1 MRLSVIAR
9 RRVKRTV
16 PQLLRLACI
25 VALIALA
32 VFATS
37 IFYPRPLVV
46 IFSMSIGHVI
56 GMLAG
61 ALYVLAIVLD
71 TVRPGVSIEPAV
83 VAGAASDGKGD
94 REAVAHDEAP
104 PEADVGEGR
113 SSDDAEDDAPGS
125 KH

>member
-25 VALIALA
+25 VALVALA

-46 IFSMSIGHVI
+46 IFSMSIGHMI
-56 GMLAG
+56 GMLAV
-61 ALYVLAIVLD
+61 ALYLLAIVVD
-71 TVRPGVSIEPAV
+71 MVRSSPSVAPA
-83 VAGAASDGKGD
+83 
-94 REAVAHDEAP
+94 AVE
-104 PEADVGEGR
+104 EADDAD
-113 SSDDAEDDAPGS
+113 SDAGPVDRAADPGDDAPPSS
-125 KH
+125 KS

>member
-1 MRLSVIAR
+1 MNAAA
-9 RRVKRTV
+9 
-16 PQLLRLACI
+16 PPELLRLACI
-25 VALIALA
+25 VALIALG

-46 IFSMSIGHVI
+46 IFSMSVGHVI

-71 TVRPGVSIEPAV
+71 TIRPGTSIEPAG
-83 VAGAASDGKGD
+83 ASTGAAAGDGQGD
-94 REAVAHDEAP
+94 RKAVAHDETTLEAADDVP
-104 PEADVGEGR
+104 P
-113 SSDDAEDDAPGS
+113 S

>member
-25 VALIALA
+25 VALAALA

-71 TVRPGVSIEPAV
+71 TIRPPGASIEPAV
-83 VAGAASDGKGD
+83 ARGGAVAGDGQGD
-94 REAVAHDEAP
+94 REAVAHDESP
-104 PEADVGEGR
+104 PEP
-113 SSDDAEDDAPGS
+113 SSDDGSDEPPSS

>member
-16 PQLLRLACI
+16 PQLLRVACI
-25 VALIALA
+25 VALVALA
-32 VFATS
+32 VFAAS

-46 IFSMSIGHVI
+46 IFSMSVGHVI

-71 TVRPGVSIEPAV
+71 TVRPGASIEPVGATSAAA
-83 VAGAASDGKGD
+83 AGDGQGD
-94 REAVAHDEAP
+94 REAVAHAETPSEASGDDG
-104 PEADVGEGR
+104 AD
-113 SSDDAEDDAPGS
+113 DPPGS
-125 KH
+125 RH